1 MAASTAALRAWQKC
15 KPAQAYLPLPWA
27 ATLLLM
33 ATPAWACPYCVGQDK
48 DGIASTLVIIAMV
61 SVPFVIVAVTGLLIR
76 RANRGPALEGQA
88 TAGCETSEVC

>member
-1 MAASTAALRAWQKC
+1 MAPLRRTMSWLWATAMV
-15 KPAQAYLPLPWA
+15 
-27 ATLLLM
+27 LL
-33 ATPAWACPYCVGQDK
+33 ATPAMACPYCVGKDK
-48 DGIASTLVIIAMV
+48 DDVASILVIVAMV

>member
-1 MAASTAALRAWQKC
+1 MTPIRRMVSWLWASAL
-15 KPAQAYLPLPWA
+15 LVL
-27 ATLLLM
+27 T
-33 ATPAWACPYCVGQDK
+33 TPAWACPYCVGQDR
-48 DGIASTLVIIAMV
+48 DSPAITLVIAVMV